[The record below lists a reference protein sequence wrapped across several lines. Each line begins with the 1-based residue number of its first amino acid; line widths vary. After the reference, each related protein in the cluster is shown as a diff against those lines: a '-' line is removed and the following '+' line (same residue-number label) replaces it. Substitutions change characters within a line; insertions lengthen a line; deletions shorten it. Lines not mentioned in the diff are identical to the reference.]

1 MDIKQLKGI
10 AVVAI
15 DDGARLGSVSD
26 VLVDLDHRCVRA
38 LVMNE
43 GGLLRGN
50 NRILD
55 IGDVRSVGADA
66 VMIQSRD
73 LLKADRE
80 DTRYQTFPNLHTISS
95 LRVVSQNG
103 DLVGNMSTINFET
116 SDGTFTDLEISKHGL
131 LGSFQAKIVVPAA
144 AAVSMGRDVIVIP
157 NEYSGE
163 ADTGEA
169 ARSDEQTESTA
180 KLETP
185 SAG

>member
-10 AVVAI
+10 AVIAI
-15 DDGARLGSVSD
+15 DDGARLGSVND

-38 LVMNE
+38 FVINE

-80 DTRYQTFPNLHTISS
+80 DTRYQSFPNLHTITS

-103 DLVGNMSTINFET
+103 DLVGNMSTIHFET
-116 SDGTFTDLEISKHGL
+116 NDGTFTDLEISKHGL
-131 LGSFQAKIVVPAA
+131 LGSFQSKIVVPAA
-144 AAVSMGRDVIVIP
+144 AAVSMGRDVVVIP
-157 NEYSGE
+157 NEYSAE
-163 ADTGEA
+163 ADKSEA
-169 ARSDEQTESTA
+169 ADSGQQTESTER
-180 KLETP
+180 LETP
-185 SAG
+185 SAD